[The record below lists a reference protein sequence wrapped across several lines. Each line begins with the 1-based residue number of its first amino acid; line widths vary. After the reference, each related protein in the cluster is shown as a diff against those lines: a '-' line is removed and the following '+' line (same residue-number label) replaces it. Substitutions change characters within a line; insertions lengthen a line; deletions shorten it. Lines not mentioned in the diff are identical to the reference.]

1 MTMDMTM
8 DARSRKALEGLK
20 SLDPLSN
27 TCWRMMNGFAPEIR
41 MAKLEGISQV
51 LPYDYPLTV
60 TTFWYWLSKAT
71 DFDAQQQFKRFRRQA
86 VGAGCDADAGKVGQC
101 KRILIHR
108 TQSFDRC
115 IGVGVRL
122 KIRDA
127 ARILPL
133 CLHDVQP
140 FLVLHRDRFRRIPGE
155 IAAAA

>member
-71 DFDAQQQFKRFRRQA
+71 NFDAQQQFKRSLPRLAFLLAMPTTR
-86 VGAGCDADAGKVGQC
+86 
-101 KRILIHR
+101 LW
-108 TQSFDRC
+108 TQWSCTSALTASSAKPSPQR
-115 IGVGVRL
+115 
-122 KIRDA
+122 A
-127 ARILPL
+127 
-133 CLHDVQP
+133 
-140 FLVLHRDRFRRIPGE
+140 
-155 IAAAA
+155 